1 MDQTKMET
9 AEKLF
14 MSCQF
19 DKAFPILEELA
30 KENDLRKLVIE
41 SNSRALFFL
50 GLLYRYG
57 LGHVQRDEEK
67 SQDALGKS
75 VIRGEPAA
83 WL

>member
-1 MDQTKMET
+1 MNQTKMET

-57 LGHVQRDEEK
+57 LGHVQREK
-67 SQDALGKS
+67 LIFTLLITSLPLRS
-75 VIRGEPAA
+75 NS
-83 WL
+83 L